1 MGTTTTTTTPG
12 LCNNEE
18 DPSTCG
24 GDDSVCS
31 DFGDTYKKLCPALC
45 GTCTPSTSTST
56 STSTTTST
64 STSTVVTPCPAD
76 DSACDSFTAD
86 DCDSDT
92 FGDLLTGLC
101 PNMCDPLRC
110 G

>member
-45 GTCTPSTSTST
+45 GTCTPSTSTS
-56 STSTTTST
+56 S
-64 STSTVVTPCPAD
+64 VVTPCPAD